1 MNASTRIRPFSAPA
15 LPDTGA
21 IEWEEMPSL
30 AKRLVKD
37 EGGDP
42 RLHAHAR
49 AEPTWGETTPAGF
62 DETMHASAE
71 FVEKVEGLATREVV
85 EPDVFSYFFGRNA
98 ED

>member
-1 MNASTRIRPFSAPA
+1 MNTPRLRPFSAPT
-15 LPDTGA
+15 LPDAGA

-30 AKRLVKD
+30 AKRLVKG
-37 EGGDP
+37 EGGES
-42 RLHAHAR
+42 RFHANSA
-49 AEPTWGETTPAGF
+49 ADPTWGETKPAELG
-62 DETMHASAE
+62 EALAESAP